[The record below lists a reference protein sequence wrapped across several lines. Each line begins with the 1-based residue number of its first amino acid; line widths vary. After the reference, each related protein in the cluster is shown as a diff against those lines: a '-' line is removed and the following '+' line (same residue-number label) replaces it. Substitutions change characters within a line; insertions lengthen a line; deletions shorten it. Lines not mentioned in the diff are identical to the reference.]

1 MKRTLP
7 DRKAQ
12 AKRAALNA
20 LRKAKR
26 AADRAG
32 VKLSDW
38 EDEFI
43 TSVSDRVKTYG
54 RAFGDPEKGD
64 RNAPLSVRQVKKS
77 IRYGGQMELRT
88 AFRFEIEAYNQLV
101 DTADRR
107 EGVLAFNEKRPP
119 QFKGL

>member
-64 RNAPLSVRQVKKS
+64 RNAPLSVMQAVKLK
-77 IRYGGQMELRT
+77 
-88 AFRFEIEAYNQLV
+88 EIA
-101 DTADRR
+101 TKA
-107 EGVLAFNEKRPP
+107 KRAKKAAPEEP
-119 QFKGL
+119 QD